1 MVFFQ
6 TITMITISGIL
17 VVYIIM
23 KNDARSHQKS
33 LVNKGFKDC
42 YVVRLKGN
50 KKL

>member
-1 MVFFQ
+1 M
-6 TITMITISGIL
+6 TIISGIFSGI
-17 VVYIIM
+17 YDNE
-23 KNDARSHQKS
+23 NDAKSHRKS